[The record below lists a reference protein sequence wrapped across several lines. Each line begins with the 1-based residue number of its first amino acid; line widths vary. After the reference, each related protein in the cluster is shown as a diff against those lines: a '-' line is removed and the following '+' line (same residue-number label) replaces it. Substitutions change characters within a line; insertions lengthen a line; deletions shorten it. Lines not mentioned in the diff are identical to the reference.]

1 MDYPVLAKPIS
12 QQVLKKLN
20 ASLEGVDI
28 VVHQDALLDIVEK
41 IQKFT
46 NDVIKNAKHLIGPE
60 LPEPNE
66 NFVNATE
73 NRDMEMKSPRPKLQ
87 RQTSRKMSFA
97 TTVQVA
103 RWGKRA
109 KRSLARQNVEEY
121 PTDLKVRIITYPN
134 RATNSRG

>member
-1 MDYPVLAKPIS
+1 MDCPVLAKPIS

-73 NRDMEMKSPRPKLQ
+73 NRDMEMKSPILNKQETDSYHCLFCKLLY
-87 RQTSRKMSFA
+87 RF
-97 TTVQVA
+97 
-103 RWGKRA
+103 
-109 KRSLARQNVEEY
+109 Y
-121 PTDLKVRIITYPN
+121 
-134 RATNSRG
+134 